1 MQAWPGDIEWNDS
14 TAEKRSRRGEKQV
27 ALCILK
33 SKRYYAR
40 FASSENATWLVYFQ
54 NLRGPFHHADVRGAE
69 IPCHVVCVRMTRAQK
84 RRREQGERWKFV
96 LSDF

>member
-14 TAEKRSRRGEKQV
+14 TAEKRSRRGEEQV

-40 FASSENATWLVYFQ
+40 SASSENATWLVYFQ
-54 NLRGPFHHADVRGAE
+54 ISNDTRVVLVPPDGPVRG
-69 IPCHVVCVRMTRAQK
+69 RLLR
-84 RRREQGERWKFV
+84 
-96 LSDF
+96 